1 MLHTGSP
8 SGCTCPVQSV
18 SPSFQQL
25 WKLWIAFS
33 VIFSTSTLK
42 SPSSF
47 CLKKTCTS
55 SAGRAFPTETT
66 EMGDELTALLLP
78 HVQFQCLHIFSQ
90 FFGYRMFLST
100 SEQSYLTVFV
110 DLCTTGFSWAS
121 CLWSQPPIPV
131 SKASQFPLPTYLL
144 SLCCLAL
151 SATHLAPFKLQQNI
165 WRFLIHLFARTLM
178 TSSHRNTN
186 FTVHFDF
193 APSGSEISHS
203 NQQVFLK
210 VYTNLHVCLNSKRQE
225 VTVQSK
231 RHSFVWTL

>member
-1 MLHTGSP
+1 MPCSICISQLPTALKTLDCVQCDIFNFYPQVTFIILPKENLYLLCRQGLSNRDYWNGWWTHCPPLTS
-8 SGCTCPVQSV
+8 CPVPV
-18 SPSFQQL
+18 SPYLLSIL
-25 WKLWIAFS
+25 WVLH
-33 VIFSTSTLK
+33 VPLYLRTV
-42 SPSSF
+42 
-47 CLKKTCTS
+47 
-55 SAGRAFPTETT
+55 
-66 EMGDELTALLLP
+66 LP
-78 HVQFQCLHIFSQ
+78 DSLCGMFN
-90 FFGYRMFLST
+90 YR
-100 SEQSYLTVFV
+100 

-151 SATHLAPFKLQQNI
+151 SATRFAPFKLQQNI
-165 WRFLIHLFARTLM
+165 WRFLIHLFACTLM
-178 TSSHRNTN
+178 TSSHRNMN

-193 APSGSEISHS
+193 VPSGSEISHS